1 MREVWVTDAEGRPAV
16 WISDED
22 ISGVPVASEA
32 QLRWLFGD
40 LEREAEARQACE
52 AARDVG

>member
-32 QLRWLFGD
+32 QLRLLFGD